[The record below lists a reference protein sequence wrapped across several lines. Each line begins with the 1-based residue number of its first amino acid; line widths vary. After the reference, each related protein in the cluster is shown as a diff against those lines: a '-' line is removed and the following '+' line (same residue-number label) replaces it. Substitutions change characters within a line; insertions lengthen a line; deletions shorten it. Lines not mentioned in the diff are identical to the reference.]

1 MNDRVVALRV
11 GIVLLAAGFITG
23 FLIILMGEG
32 RNVLQ
37 SRYTLHMKFTE
48 APGVAVD
55 TPVRKNGVLIGR
67 VSHVELRDE
76 GDVVISTRI
85 EAGRKVFK
93 DEIPHIRSSSLLGDS
108 VVEFVLDPNSNQPHQ
123 PFQDGDFLGDTRVAT
138 DPIRVLTNLEGDVR
152 RAVQSFETAANN
164 VSNLSTRLQNALGTN
179 DDQLQRLLQKSEIAL
194 DQIQRTAV
202 AFEGI
207 VGDPEVSANLKE
219 SIRRLPQTFEDL
231 QTMMAA
237 TRETLDSF
245 KGMQQRVERNLDNIE
260 PFTRVLGERGDEIV
274 MNANK
279 IADNIEDI
287 TSIGADLV
295 QRIRDSDGTV
305 AKLIRDD
312 DLFEKISATVNN
324 FHDASRRV
332 RPIVEDLRVFSDKI
346 ATDPRQLG
354 IKGAVDNRPL
364 GAGVKNI
371 PMFRES
377 RSP

>member
-32 RNVLQ
+32 RSVLQ
-37 SRYTLHMKFTE
+37 SRYTLHMKFSE

-76 GDVVISTRI
+76 GDVVITARI

-108 VVEFVLDPNSNQPHQ
+108 VIEFVLDPNSNQPHE
-123 PFQDGDFLGDTRVAT
+123 PFRDGDFLGDTRVAT

-152 RAVQSFETAANN
+152 RAVRSFETAANN
-164 VSNLSTRLQNALGTN
+164 VSNLSNRLQNAMGP
-179 DDQLQRLLQKSEIAL
+179 DDQFQRLMQKSEVAL
-194 DQIQRTAV
+194 DQIQRTAM

-219 SIRRLPQTFEDL
+219 SLRKLPQTFEQL
-231 QTMMAA
+231 ETMLAS
-237 TRETLDSF
+237 TREMMDSF

-260 PFTRVLGERGDEIV
+260 PFTQMLGDRGDEIV
-274 MNANK
+274 QNADK
-279 IADNIEDI
+279 IATNMESI
-287 TSIGADLV
+287 TSVAADLTE
-295 QRIRDSDGTV
+295 RISTSDGTV
-305 AKLIRDD
+305 AKLLRDD
-312 DLFEKISATVNN
+312 DLYKQIKATVENL
-324 FHDASRRV
+324 HDASRRI
-332 RPIVEDLRVFSDKI
+332 RPIVEDVRVFTDKI

-354 IKGAVDNRPL
+354 LKGAVDNRPL
-364 GAGVKNI
+364 GAGTKII
-371 PMFRES
+371 PMFKES
-377 RSP
+377 RTP

>member
-32 RNVLQ
+32 RSVLQ

-76 GDVVISTRI
+76 GDVVISARI
-85 EAGRKVFK
+85 EAGRKVYK
-93 DEIPHIRSSSLLGDS
+93 NEIPHIRSSSLLGDS
-108 VVEFVLDPNSNQPHQ
+108 VIEFVLDRNSNQPHE

-152 RAVQSFETAANN
+152 RAVLSFETAANN
-164 VSNLSTRLQNALGTN
+164 VSNLSNRLQNALGP
-179 DDQLQRLLQKSEIAL
+179 DDQLQRVVQKTELAL
-194 DQIQRTAV
+194 DQIQRTAL

-219 SIRRLPQTFEDL
+219 SIRRLPKTFDDL
-231 QTMMAA
+231 DSMLAS
-237 TRETLDSF
+237 TREMMESF

-260 PFTRVLGERGDEIV
+260 PFTQMLGDRGDEIV
-274 MNANK
+274 QNADK
-279 IADNIEDI
+279 IATNLESI
-287 TSIGADLV
+287 TSLAADLT
-295 QRIRDSDGTV
+295 QRISTSDGTI
-305 AKLIRDD
+305 AKLLRDD
-312 DLFEKISATVNN
+312 DLYDKVYLTVENL
-324 FHDASRRV
+324 HEASRRI
-332 RPIVEDLRVFSDKI
+332 RPILEDVRVFTDKI

-371 PMFRES
+371 PAFRES